1 MKRQKKETTAAI
13 SPVVRHLLPTRL
25 DFEVDHIQQPG
36 LLRKI
41 FAVRNLPR
49 SITRGNNGILRKLM
63 QLPNTTV
70 TTRITSMDG
79 ATAKKLIDRQYNN
92 FLGTAV
98 TRAGMVTQV
107 IEAQGEASDLAS
119 FYEEMQRHAGEGW

>member
-1 MKRQKKETTAAI
+1 MKRQKKEAAVTI

-36 LLRKI
+36 LFRKI

-70 TTRITSMDG
+70 TTRITSMDA
-79 ATAKKLIDRQYNN
+79 ATAKKLIDRQ
-92 FLGTAV
+92 
-98 TRAGMVTQV
+98 
-107 IEAQGEASDLAS
+107 
-119 FYEEMQRHAGEGW
+119 